1 MNQSTQPRQLH
12 PSRTGL
18 VRGGCRAP
26 ITDRERLRRRC
37 CILGLSELPLTDVLD
52 CAPYTPWWR
61 RASTPALRST
71 CSPPGAGDSSAGS
84 SSSAALPCV
93 VTCSLLAPG
102 RSTSIFD
109 DLKALRRMDVDVALL
124 CQNSSLISHKWL
136 THAAVT
142 CAAAATHVR
151 SRRGTE

>member
-1 MNQSTQPRQLH
+1 MLHCYVKIAHLYHTNGLLIQLAAPAPH
-12 PSRTGL
+12 PSHTRL

-26 ITDRERLRRRC
+26 ITVRERLRRRC

-84 SSSAALPCV
+84 SSSAALPWRSSGAV
-93 VTCSLLAPG
+93 ERASPRDTGLFCSPAPTATVYLL
-102 RSTSIFD
+102 
-109 DLKALRRMDVDVALL
+109 
-124 CQNSSLISHKWL
+124 SLNI
-136 THAAVT
+136 
-142 CAAAATHVR
+142 
-151 SRRGTE
+151 